1 MKIYAAIVVILSAA
15 FGLVPI
21 LFAKFTDQGDELC
34 DPAYYY
40 APEPTCILV
49 WDRALLAFALYFALA
64 MLFFIV
70 LWLVFRVMR
79 RSGQKR

>member
-1 MKIYAAIVVILSAA
+1 MKIYAAIVVILCAA
-15 FGLVPI
+15 FGMVPI

-34 DPAYYY
+34 DPGRYY
-40 APEPTCILV
+40 ASEPTCILL

-70 LWLVFRVMR
+70 FWLVFRFLQGS
-79 RSGQKR
+79 RSR